1 MRRLIPL
8 TIGSFALGLDAFVVA
23 GILPIMS
30 ANLHLSVSAI
40 GQLVTVFTLSY
51 ALLSPVFSTLLT
63 GRSLRA
69 VLLMALLVF
78 TAGNV
83 LTATSSAFPALLAA
97 RAVAGI
103 GAGLYSPMS
112 VAAAAG
118 LVPAERRGR
127 ALAMITGGMSSGV
140 VLGVPIGL
148 ALAQA
153 AGWRATIWL
162 VVGLTVIAFIG
173 IAAFL
178 PDLRSAA
185 SAPSLRARAGVLADR
200 RVLTITL
207 VTLTCAT
214 ASIGSYT
221 YLSALLGHA
230 LHATNL
236 TLYLWVWGL
245 GGLVGSFAVGQVID
259 RWADTRALVS
269 VIAGVL
275 GGALLLLPLA
285 DHHVATVLPVLFI
298 WGIAGWSSLAP
309 QQHRMLAVREKD
321 GTVAVTLNSSATYLG
336 SSVGA
341 GIGGLLLG
349 AGLSA
354 DVLPLLYGG
363 VAALCALLNLATPAA
378 RPKRP
383 GRAEGAAARSDPAT
397 AVSDPA
403 TRRGSRPR

>member
-1 MRRLIPL
+1 L

-30 ANLHLSVSAI
+30 ANLHHSVSAI
-40 GQLVTVFTLSY
+40 GQMVTVFTLSY

-69 VLLMALLVF
+69 VLLVALVVF

-83 LTATSSAFPALLAA
+83 LTAMSSALPALLVA

-153 AGWRATIWL
+153 MGWRATIWL

-173 IAAFL
+173 IAAYL
-178 PDLRSAA
+178 PPLRAAA

-207 VTLTCAT
+207 VTMACAT

-221 YLSALLGHA
+221 YLSTLLGHA

-236 TLYLWVWGL
+236 TLYLWAWGL
-245 GGLVGSFAVGQVID
+245 GGLVGSFAVGQFID

-285 DHHVATVLPVLFI
+285 DHHVATVLPALFI

-321 GTVAVTLNSSATYLG
+321 GTVAVSLNSSATYLG

-341 GIGGLLLG
+341 GIGGFLLG
-349 AGLSA
+349 TGLSA
-354 DVLPLLYGG
+354 TVLPLLFGG
-363 VAALCALLNLATPAA
+363 VAVLCALLNLATATS
-378 RPKRP
+378 RPKRSAQ
-383 GRAEGAAARSDPAT
+383 AEDAT
-397 AVSDPA
+397 ARPDSVTEVPA
-403 TRRGSRPR
+403 PPTFRRS

>member
-1 MRRLIPL
+1 MRRLLPL
-8 TIGSFALGLDAFVVA
+8 TVGSLALGLDAFVVA

-30 ANLHLSVSAI
+30 ANLHLSVSAV
-40 GQLVTVFTLSY
+40 GQLVTAFTLSY
-51 ALLSPVFSTLLT
+51 ALLSPVFATVLT

-69 VLLMALLVF
+69 VLLLALVVF

-83 LTATSSAFPALLAA
+83 LTAVSSSLPLLLVA
-97 RAVAGI
+97 RVVAGI

-118 LVPAERRGR
+118 LVPAQRRGR
-127 ALAMITGGMSSGV
+127 ALAMITGGMSTGV
-140 VLGVPIGL
+140 VLGVPLGL

-173 IAAFL
+173 IMAFL
-178 PDLRSAA
+178 PTMHTTA
-185 SAPSLRARAGVLADR
+185 SAPSLRARFGVLTDHKVVTVA
-200 RVLTITL
+200 L
-207 VTLTCAT
+207 VTITCAT

-221 YLSALLGHA
+221 YLSVLLGDT

-245 GGLVGSFAVGQVID
+245 GGLIGSFAVGQIID

-275 GGALLLLPLA
+275 GIALLLLPIA
-285 DHHVATVLPVLFI
+285 GHQVFAVVPVLFV

-309 QQHRMLAVREKD
+309 QQHRMLAIREKD
-321 GTVAVTLNSSATYLG
+321 GTVAVSLNSSATYLG

-341 GIGGLLLG
+341 GAGGALLG

-354 DVLPLLYGG
+354 TVLPLVFGG
-363 VAALCALLNLATPAA
+363 VAVLCALLNLATASS
-378 RPKRP
+378 RPKQAAP
-383 GRAEGAAARSDPAT
+383 AEKAT
-397 AVSDPA
+397 AQP
-403 TRRGSRPR
+403 GSVT